1 MANCD
6 MSPAR
11 FVATP
16 VDLPLSQYPP
26 GARTIPVGR
35 HRGGSRPGERVG
47 RARCDP
53 VGVPP
58 AIDIKVS
65 EPSPSELPGEFQART
80 LWRRGLQAL
89 AALTVLVA
97 IFVFAPGLGDV
108 RERLA
113 DASPGWLALA
123 TLLEG
128 LSFVSY
134 LVMFGPIFC
143 TGLTWRRSWQIGGSE
158 LAMGSLVPASGAG
171 GLALGAWVL
180 HRGGMDGARIA
191 RRSVAFFLI
200 KSGVNF
206 LAVTVLGTLMAIGLF
221 GPDLSL
227 WLTAFP
233 ALLAGLALAAVIA
246 IPRLGP
252 GRRPG
257 PDASRLRRWMS
268 AARRAVIDGTAEALQ
283 ILRSG
288 DRRVLAGS
296 VGYWIFDNAVL
307 WTTFH
312 AFGLSPPLTVI
323 LMGYLIGQLG
333 GLLPIPGGI
342 GGIDGGLIG
351 TLIVYGAAAAGTAAA
366 VLAYRVILFWLPLIV
381 GGIAFAAL
389 RRDMPSGGELATCST
404 AIAAQSA

>member
-1 MANCD
+1 MDTQQDQDISAPLGSNISAP
-6 MSPAR
+6 SPAE
-11 FVATP
+11 
-16 VDLPLSQYPP
+16 LPREFQPP
-26 GARTIPVGR
+26 TLRR
-35 HRGGSRPGERVG
+35 
-47 RARCDP
+47 RALQAIAALGVL
-53 VGVPP
+53 VGVF
-58 AIDIKVS
+58 I
-65 EPSPSELPGEFQART
+65 
-80 LWRRGLQAL
+80 
-89 AALTVLVA
+89 
-97 IFVFAPGLGDV
+97 FAPGLSEV
-108 RERLA
+108 RDRLA
-113 DASPGWLALA
+113 GARPGWLVLA

-143 TGLTWRRSWQIGGSE
+143 TGLSWRRSWQIGGSE

-180 HRGGMDGARIA
+180 HRGGMDGRRIA

-206 LAVTVLGTLMAIGLF
+206 LAVAILGTVMAIGLI
-221 GPDLSL
+221 GPRLSL

-233 ALLAGLALAAVIA
+233 ALVAAATLIA
-246 IPRLGP
+246 VASIPRLGP
-252 GRRPG
+252 GRKAD
-257 PDASRLRRWMS
+257 PDASRLRRGIT
-268 AARRAVIDGTAEALQ
+268 ATRRAMIDGTAEALK

-288 DRRVLAGS
+288 NSRVLAGS
-296 VGYWIFDNAVL
+296 VGYWVFDNAVL
-307 WTTFH
+307 WATFH
-312 AFGLSPPLTVI
+312 AFGLSPPISVI

-351 TLIVYGAAAAGTAAA
+351 TLIVYGAPAAGTAAA

-389 RRDMPSGGELATCST
+389 RRDMPRGQELASCAP
-404 AIAAQSA
+404 AIAAESA

>member
-1 MANCD
+1 M
-6 MSPAR
+6 
-11 FVATP
+11 VA
-16 VDLPLSQYPP
+16 
-26 GARTIPVGR
+26 
-35 HRGGSRPGERVG
+35 
-47 RARCDP
+47 
-53 VGVPP
+53 
-58 AIDIKVS
+58 
-65 EPSPSELPGEFQART
+65 
-80 LWRRGLQAL
+80 
-89 AALTVLVA
+89 
-97 IFVFAPGLGDV
+97 VFLLAPGLGQV
-108 RERLA
+108 RDRLA
-113 DASPGWLALA
+113 GGSPGWLVLA

-143 TGLTWRRSWQIGGSE
+143 TGLSWRRSWQIGGSE

-180 HRGGMDGARIA
+180 HRGGMDGKRIA

-206 LAVTVLGTLMAIGLF
+206 IAVALLGTVMAIGLL
-221 GPDLSL
+221 GPELSL

-233 ALLAGLALAAVIA
+233 AIMATLALGAVA
-246 IPRLGP
+246 SIPRLGP
-252 GRRPG
+252 GRASG
-257 PDASRLRRWMS
+257 SDDSRLRRGLS
-268 AARRAVIDGTAEALQ
+268 ATRRAVIDGTGEALQ

-288 DRRVLAGS
+288 NSRVLAGS
-296 VGYWIFDNAVL
+296 VGYWVFDNAVL
-307 WTTFH
+307 CATFH

-351 TLIVYGAAAAGTAAA
+351 TLIVYGAPAAGTAAA

-389 RRDMPSGGELATCST
+389 RRDMPGGYELATCAP
-404 AIAAQSA
+404 AIAAESA